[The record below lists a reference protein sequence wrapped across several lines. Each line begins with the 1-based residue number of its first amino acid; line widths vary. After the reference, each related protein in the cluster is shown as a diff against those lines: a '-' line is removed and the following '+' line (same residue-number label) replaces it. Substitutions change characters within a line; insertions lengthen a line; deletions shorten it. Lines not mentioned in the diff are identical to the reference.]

1 MLYFILFVYSIVLQD
16 DTQLAIAPLVAAGLI
31 SAGGKLIGG
40 LANMFGGN
48 SKMAREQAFQR
59 EMWQNQVAQQDKV
72 NAQQMAYQDK
82 VNAENREWSR
92 ESNVRERLE
101 EAGYN
106 PYLYNGQAGS
116 SGSAGMA
123 TGTNLGDSVSAP
135 SGFPVDNPLAG
146 LGDAASSIGDVMAQS
161 MAIGKAKYDFNR
173 QQSIDQLNDA
183 AQGGKIGAT
192 ESANAQVTL
201 DAARQKARVDAANA
215 FQQEMQNNVLT
226 MQAYDQNGMPMVD
239 ESTGRPVTLAE
250 ARERGQLKHQFKMI
264 DKLTSDILNGQ
275 VQWENM
281 TVDTLLK
288 RYQLEVTNPAQL
300 AVLRQTLSNLIAEGK
315 KIDAETNVLGTQIGL
330 NQSQTR
336 LNNQNVVTQQRYASL
351 LGQQTLTEKQR
362 TSLAEIESAFGS
374 SEKLVDVLVKLRPSN
389 NAELAHWFADG
400 VRGLVG
406 RLIGSK
412 RGDSKYILENLQDM
426 NSDEIVSM
434 INDAIHKGMSRK

>member
-1 MLYFILFVYSIVLQD
+1 VYTLVFQD
-16 DTQLAIAPLVAAGLI
+16 DIQLAIAPLVAAGLI

-40 LANMFGGN
+40 LINKFGGQ

-59 EMWQNQVAQQDKV
+59 EMWQKQVAQQDKV

-92 ESNVRERLE
+92 ESNVRERVE

-161 MAIGKAKYDFNR
+161 MAIGKAKYDYDR
-173 QQSIDQLNDA
+173 QGAIDALNDA
-183 AQGGKIGAT
+183 AQGGQIGAT
-192 ESANAQVTL
+192 ESANAQATL
-201 DAARQKARVDAANA
+201 EAARQKARVDAANA

-264 DKLTSDILNGQ
+264 DKLTSDILNGE

-288 RYQLEVTNPAQL
+288 RYQLTITNPAQL
-300 AVLRQTLSNLIAEGK
+300 AVIRQTFSNLIAEGK
-315 KIDAETNVLGTQIGL
+315 KIEAETNVLGTQIGL
-330 NQSQTR
+330 NNSVIE
-336 LNNQNVVTQQRYASL
+336 LNKSSSALNDVLSKLNMQKKLTEE
-351 LGQQTLTEKQR
+351 QQTKLAKWSAFIQSDKDLTEM
-362 TSLAEIESAFGS
+362 
-374 SEKLVDVLVKLRPSN
+374 
-389 NAELAHWFADG
+389 
-400 VRGLVG
+400 VRN
-406 RLIGSK
+406 ITP
-412 RGDSKYILENLQDM
+412 
-426 NSDEIVSM
+426 NSDVSDRF
-434 INDAIHKGMSRK
+434 IKNLLDTSENFVNADPQQTWRIKRFLLRKFGKRKGMAK

>member
-1 MLYFILFVYSIVLQD
+1 MLYFILYVYSIVLQD

-59 EMWQNQVAQQDKV
+59 EMWQRQVAQQDKV

-92 ESNVRERLE
+92 ESNVRARLE

-192 ESANAQVTL
+192 ESANAQATL

-315 KIDAETNVLGTQIGL
+315 KIDAEIKVLGTQVGL
-330 NQSQTR
+330 NNSQTA
-336 LNNQNVVTQQRYASL
+336 LNIQNIDVQRKYAGL
-351 LGQQTLTEKQR
+351 LGQQTLTEEQK
-362 TSLAEIESAFGS
+362 TAISKIEAIFGS
-374 SEKLVDVLVKLRPSN
+374 TERAVGIIKNIRPSN
-389 NAELAHWFADG
+389 QSEVLHYVASGAFSVLTGGDFHSGMSDEQVASKLLDLSHQELA
-400 VRGLVG
+400 
-406 RLIGSK
+406 K
-412 RGDSKYILENLQDM
+412 
-426 NSDEIVSM
+426 
-434 INDAIHKGMSRK
+434 DAKAKKAKSRMAR

>member
-1 MLYFILFVYSIVLQD
+1 MYSYVIQQ

-40 LANMFGGN
+40 LINKFGGQ

-59 EMWQNQVAQQDKV
+59 EMWQKQVAQQDKV

-92 ESNVRERLE
+92 ESNVRERVE

-161 MAIGKAKYDFNR
+161 LAIGKAKYDFDR
-173 QQSIDQLNDA
+173 QGAIDKLNDD
-183 AQGGKIGAT
+183 AQGGQIGAT
-192 ESANAQVTL
+192 ESANAQATL
-201 DAARQKARVDAANA
+201 EAARQKARVDAANA

-226 MQAYDQNGMPMVD
+226 MQAYDENGMPMVD

-264 DKLTSDILNGQ
+264 DKLTSDILNGE

-288 RYQLEVTNPAQL
+288 RYQLEITNPAQL
-300 AVLRQTLSNLIAEGK
+300 AVVRQTFSNLIAEGK
-315 KIDAETNVLGTQIGL
+315 KIEAETNVLGTQIGL
-330 NQSQTR
+330 NNSVIELNKSSSALNDVLSKLNMQKKLTEEQQTKLAKWNAFIQSDKDLTEMVRNITPNSDVSDRFIKNLLDTSENFVNADPQQTWR
-336 LNNQNVVTQQRYASL
+336 IKRSL
-351 LGQQTLTEKQR
+351 LRK
-362 TSLAEIESAFGS
+362 FG
-374 SEKLVDVLVKLRPSN
+374 
-389 NAELAHWFADG
+389 
-400 VRGLVG
+400 
-406 RLIGSK
+406 K
-412 RGDSKYILENLQDM
+412 R
-426 NSDEIVSM
+426 
-434 INDAIHKGMSRK
+434 KGMAK

>member
-1 MLYFILFVYSIVLQD
+1 MLFFILYVYSIVLQD

-59 EMWQNQVAQQDKV
+59 EMWLKQVAQQDKV

-146 LGDAASSIGDVMAQS
+146 IGDAASSIGDVMAQS

-192 ESANAQVTL
+192 ESANAQATL

-239 ESTGRPVTLAE
+239 ESTGRVVTLAE
-250 ARERGQLKHQFKMI
+250 ARERGQMTHLFKSI
-264 DKLTSDILNGQ
+264 DKITSDILNGQ

-300 AVLRQTLSNLIAEGK
+300 AVIRQTLSNLIAEGK
-315 KIDAETNVLGTQIGL
+315 KIDAETKVLGTQVGL
-330 NQSQTR
+330 NQSQTS
-336 LNNQNVVTQQRYASL
+336 LNNQNVQTQQRYAQL
-351 LGQQTLTEKQR
+351 LGQQTLTEAQKTKLSEFEYYFGGAERLASILQKQR
-362 TSLAEIESAFGS
+362 PQNMQQFLLQKGDLIWSKIAKSLGFTYNSDSELV
-374 SEKLVDVLVKLRPSN
+374 EKL
-389 NAELAHWFADG
+389 
-400 VRGLVG
+400 
-406 RLIGSK
+406 
-412 RGDSKYILENLQDM
+412 KYYTD
-426 NSDEIVSM
+426 
-434 INDAIHKGMSRK
+434 DAIADALDAYLQRR

>member
-1 MLYFILFVYSIVLQD
+1 MLYFILYVYSYVIQQ

-40 LANMFGGN
+40 LINKFGGQ

-59 EMWQNQVAQQDKV
+59 EMWQKQVAQQDKV

-92 ESNVRERLE
+92 ESNVRERVE

-161 MAIGKAKYDFNR
+161 LAIGKAKYDFDR
-173 QQSIDQLNDA
+173 QGAIDKLNDD
-183 AQGGKIGAT
+183 AQGGQIGAT
-192 ESANAQVTL
+192 ESANAQATL
-201 DAARQKARVDAANA
+201 EAARQKARVDAANA

-226 MQAYDQNGMPMVD
+226 MQAYDENGMPMVD

-264 DKLTSDILNGQ
+264 DKLTSDILNGE

-288 RYQLEVTNPAQL
+288 RYQLEITNPAQL
-300 AVLRQTLSNLIAEGK
+300 AVVRQTFSNLIAEGK
-315 KIDAETNVLGTQIGL
+315 KIEAETNVLGTQIGL
-330 NQSQTR
+330 NNSVIELNKSSSALNDVLSKLNMQKKLTEEQQTKLAKWNAFIQSDKDLTEMVRNITPNSDVSDRFIKNLLDTSENFVNADPQQTWR
-336 LNNQNVVTQQRYASL
+336 IKRSL
-351 LGQQTLTEKQR
+351 LRK
-362 TSLAEIESAFGS
+362 FG
-374 SEKLVDVLVKLRPSN
+374 
-389 NAELAHWFADG
+389 
-400 VRGLVG
+400 
-406 RLIGSK
+406 K
-412 RGDSKYILENLQDM
+412 R
-426 NSDEIVSM
+426 
-434 INDAIHKGMSRK
+434 KGMAK

>member
-1 MLYFILFVYSIVLQD
+1 MLYFILYVYSYVIQQ

-40 LANMFGGN
+40 LINKFGGQ

-59 EMWQNQVAQQDKV
+59 EMWQKQVAQQDKV

-92 ESNVRERLE
+92 ESNVRERVE

-161 MAIGKAKYDFNR
+161 MAIGKAKYDYDR
-173 QQSIDQLNDA
+173 QGAIDALNDA
-183 AQGGKIGAT
+183 AQGGQIGAT
-192 ESANAQVTL
+192 ESANAQATL
-201 DAARQKARVDAANA
+201 EAARQKARVDAANA

-288 RYQLEVTNPAQL
+288 RYQLEVTNPEQL
-300 AVLRQTLSNLIAEGK
+300 AVIRQTLSNLIAEGK
-315 KIDAETNVLGTQIGL
+315 KIEAETNVLGTQVGL
-330 NQSQTR
+330 NNSVIE
-336 LNNQNVVTQQRYASL
+336 LNKSSSALNDVLSKLNLQKKLTEE
-351 LGQQTLTEKQR
+351 QQTKLAKWSAFIQSDKDLTEM
-362 TSLAEIESAFGS
+362 
-374 SEKLVDVLVKLRPSN
+374 
-389 NAELAHWFADG
+389 
-400 VRGLVG
+400 VRN
-406 RLIGSK
+406 ITP
-412 RGDSKYILENLQDM
+412 
-426 NSDEIVSM
+426 NSDVSDRF
-434 INDAIHKGMSRK
+434 IKNLLDTSENFVNADPQQTWRIKRFLLRKFGKRKGMAK

>member
-1 MLYFILFVYSIVLQD
+1 MLFFILHVYTLVFQD

-40 LANMFGGN
+40 LINKFGGQ

-59 EMWQNQVAQQDKV
+59 EMWQKQVAQQDKV

-92 ESNVRERLE
+92 ESNVRERVE

-161 MAIGKAKYDFNR
+161 LAIGKAKYDFDR
-173 QQSIDQLNDA
+173 QGAIDKLNDD
-183 AQGGKIGAT
+183 AQGGQIGAT
-192 ESANAQVTL
+192 ESANAQATL
-201 DAARQKARVDAANA
+201 EAARQKARVDAANA

-264 DKLTSDILNGQ
+264 DKLTSDILNGE

-288 RYQLEVTNPAQL
+288 RYQLTITNPAQL
-300 AVLRQTLSNLIAEGK
+300 AVFRQTFSNLIAEGK
-315 KIDAETNVLGTQIGL
+315 KIEAETNVLGTQIGL
-330 NQSQTR
+330 NNSVIE
-336 LNNQNVVTQQRYASL
+336 LNKSSSSL
-351 LGQQTLTEKQR
+351 NEVLSKLNMQKNLTEEQQTKLAKWSAIIQR
-362 TSLAEIESAFGS
+362 DKDLAEI
-374 SEKLVDVLVKLRPSN
+374 V
-389 NAELAHWFADG
+389 
-400 VRGLVG
+400 
-406 RLIGSK
+406 
-412 RGDSKYILENLQDM
+412 SKYASGDDNFRHFVRYLLDDEGDVTF
-426 NSDEIVSM
+426 NSVSSFARAKKRIM
-434 INDAIHKGMSRK
+434 KHFGRKAMAK

>member
-1 MLYFILFVYSIVLQD
+1 MFYYILFVYSYVIQQ

-40 LANMFGGN
+40 LINKFGGQ

-59 EMWQNQVAQQDKV
+59 EMWQKQVAQQDKV

-92 ESNVRERLE
+92 ESNVRDRIE

-146 LGDAASSIGDVMAQS
+146 FGDAASSIGDVMAQS
-161 MAIGKAKYDFNR
+161 MAIGKAKYDYDR
-173 QQSIDQLNDA
+173 QGAIDALNDA
-183 AQGGKIGAT
+183 ANGGQVGAT
-192 ESANAQVTL
+192 ESANAQATL
-201 DAARQKARVDAANA
+201 EAARQKARVDAANA

-264 DKLTSDILNGQ
+264 DKLTEDILNGQ

-288 RYQLEVTNPAQL
+288 RYQLEIKNPAEL
-300 AVLRQTLSNLIAEGK
+300 AVVRQTFSNLIAEGK
-315 KIDAETNVLGTQIGL
+315 KIEAETNVLGTQIGL

-336 LNNQNVVTQQRYASL
+336 LNNQNVETQQRYADL
-351 LGQQTLTEKQR
+351 LGQQRLTEEQK
-362 TSLAEIESAFGS
+362 TAISKIEAFFGS
-374 SEKLVDVLVKLRPSN
+374 TERAVGIIKNIRPSSQ
-389 NAELAHWFADG
+389 AEVLHYVATGVGSLLSGGKFHSAMSDEQVASKLLDLTHQELA
-400 VRGLVG
+400 
-406 RLIGSK
+406 K
-412 RGDSKYILENLQDM
+412 
-426 NSDEIVSM
+426 
-434 INDAIHKGMSRK
+434 DAKAKKAKSRMAR

>member
-1 MLYFILFVYSIVLQD
+1 MLYFILYVYSYVIQQ
-16 DTQLAIAPLVAAGLI
+16 DTQQAIAPLVAAGLI

-40 LANMFGGN
+40 LINKFGGQ

-59 EMWQNQVAQQDKV
+59 EMWQKQVAQQDKV

-92 ESNVRERLE
+92 ESNVRERIE

-116 SGSAGMA
+116 SGSSGMA

-161 MAIGKAKYDFNR
+161 LAIGKAKYDFDR
-173 QQSIDQLNDA
+173 QGAIDKLNDD
-183 AQGGKIGAT
+183 AQGGQIGAT
-192 ESANAQVTL
+192 ESANAQATL
-201 DAARQKARVDAANA
+201 EAARQKARVDAANA

-288 RYQLEVTNPAQL
+288 RYQLEITNPAQL
-300 AVLRQTLSNLIAEGK
+300 AVVRQTFSNLIAEGK
-315 KIDAETNVLGTQIGL
+315 KIEAETNVLGTQIGL
-330 NQSQTR
+330 NNSVIELNKSSSALNDVLSKLNMQKKLTEEQQTKLAKWNAFIQSDKDLTEMVRNITPNSDVSDRFIKNLLDTSENFVNADPQQTWR
-336 LNNQNVVTQQRYASL
+336 IKRSL
-351 LGQQTLTEKQR
+351 LRK
-362 TSLAEIESAFGS
+362 FG
-374 SEKLVDVLVKLRPSN
+374 
-389 NAELAHWFADG
+389 
-400 VRGLVG
+400 
-406 RLIGSK
+406 K
-412 RGDSKYILENLQDM
+412 R
-426 NSDEIVSM
+426 
-434 INDAIHKGMSRK
+434 KGMAK

>member
-1 MLYFILFVYSIVLQD
+1 MLFFILHVYTLVFQD
-16 DTQLAIAPLVAAGLI
+16 DIQLAIAPLVAAGLI

-40 LANMFGGN
+40 LINKFGGQ

-59 EMWQNQVAQQDKV
+59 EMWQKQVAQQDKV

-92 ESNVRERLE
+92 ESNVRERVE

-161 MAIGKAKYDFNR
+161 MAIGKAKYDYDR
-173 QQSIDQLNDA
+173 QSSIDALNDA
-183 AQGGKIGAT
+183 AQGGQIGAT
-192 ESANAQVTL
+192 ESANAQATL
-201 DAARQKARVDAANA
+201 EAARQKARVDAANA

-226 MQAYDQNGMPMVD
+226 MQAYDKNGMPMVD
-239 ESTGRPVTLAE
+239 ESTGRVVTLAE
-250 ARERGQLKHQFKMI
+250 ARERGQQMHLFKSI

-275 VQWENM
+275 VQWENI

-288 RYQLEVTNPAQL
+288 RYQLEVTNPEQL
-300 AVLRQTLSNLIAEGK
+300 AVIRQTLSNLIAEGK
-315 KIDAETNVLGTQIGL
+315 KIEAETNVLGTQIGL
-330 NQSQTR
+330 NNSVIELNKSSSALNDVLSKLNMQKKLTEEQQTKLAKWNAFIQSDKDLTEMVRNITPNSDVSDRFIKNLLDTSENFVNADPQQTWR
-336 LNNQNVVTQQRYASL
+336 IKRSL
-351 LGQQTLTEKQR
+351 LRK
-362 TSLAEIESAFGS
+362 FG
-374 SEKLVDVLVKLRPSN
+374 
-389 NAELAHWFADG
+389 
-400 VRGLVG
+400 
-406 RLIGSK
+406 K
-412 RGDSKYILENLQDM
+412 R
-426 NSDEIVSM
+426 
-434 INDAIHKGMSRK
+434 KGMAK

>member
-1 MLYFILFVYSIVLQD
+1 MFYYILFVYSYVIQQ

-40 LANMFGGN
+40 LINKFGGQ

-59 EMWQNQVAQQDKV
+59 EMWQKQVAQQDKV

-92 ESNVRERLE
+92 ESNVRERIE

-116 SGSAGMA
+116 SGSSGMA

-161 MAIGKAKYDFNR
+161 MAIGKAKYDYDR
-173 QQSIDQLNDA
+173 QGAIDALNDA

-192 ESANAQVTL
+192 ESANAQATL
-201 DAARQKARVDAANA
+201 EAARQKARVDAANA

-264 DKLTSDILNGQ
+264 DKLTEDILNGQ

-288 RYQLEVTNPAQL
+288 RYQLTITNPAQL
-300 AVLRQTLSNLIAEGK
+300 AVIRQTFSNLIAEGK
-315 KIDAETNVLGTQIGL
+315 KIEAETNVLGTQIGL
-330 NQSQTR
+330 NNSVIELNKSSSALNAVLSKLNMQKKLTEEQQTKLAEWNAYIQSDKDMVEMVR
-336 LNNQNVVTQQRYASL
+336 SVASGSNQQAQSLIESL
-351 LGQQTLTEKQR
+351 LDTE
-362 TSLAEIESAFGS
+362 THFAEPTGWSRF
-374 SEKLVDVLVKLRPSN
+374 KRVKSRLMKRFSN
-389 NAELAHWFADG
+389 
-400 VRGLVG
+400 R
-406 RLIGSK
+406 R
-412 RGDSKYILENLQDM
+412 
-426 NSDEIVSM
+426 
-434 INDAIHKGMSRK
+434 GMSR

>member
-1 MLYFILFVYSIVLQD
+1 MFLFILYVYSIVFQD

-40 LANMFGGN
+40 LANMFGGK

-59 EMWQNQVAQQDKV
+59 EMWQKQVAQQDKV

-92 ESNVRERLE
+92 ESNVRERIE

-116 SGSAGMA
+116 SGSSGMA

-161 MAIGKAKYDFNR
+161 IAIGKAKYDFDR
-173 QQSIDQLNDA
+173 QGAIDALNDA
-183 AQGGKIGAT
+183 AQGGQIGAT
-192 ESANAQVTL
+192 ESANAQATL
-201 DAARQKARVDAANA
+201 EAARQKARVDAANA

-264 DKLTSDILNGQ
+264 DKLTSDILNGE

-288 RYQLEVTNPAQL
+288 RYQLTITNPAQL
-300 AVLRQTLSNLIAEGK
+300 AVIRQTFSNLIAEGK
-315 KIDAETNVLGTQIGL
+315 KIEAETNVLGTQIGL
-330 NQSQTR
+330 NNSVIELNKSSSALNAVLSKLNMQKKLTEEQQTKLAEWNAYIQSDKDMVEMVR
-336 LNNQNVVTQQRYASL
+336 SVASGSNQQAQSLIESL
-351 LGQQTLTEKQR
+351 LDTE
-362 TSLAEIESAFGS
+362 THFAEPTGWSRF
-374 SEKLVDVLVKLRPSN
+374 KRVKSRLMKRFSN
-389 NAELAHWFADG
+389 
-400 VRGLVG
+400 R
-406 RLIGSK
+406 R
-412 RGDSKYILENLQDM
+412 
-426 NSDEIVSM
+426 
-434 INDAIHKGMSRK
+434 GMSR

>member
-1 MLYFILFVYSIVLQD
+1 MLFFILHVYTLVFQD
-16 DTQLAIAPLVAAGLI
+16 DIQLAIAPLVAAGLI

-40 LANMFGGN
+40 LINKFGGQ

-59 EMWQNQVAQQDKV
+59 EMWQKQVAQQDKV

-92 ESNVRERLE
+92 ESNVRERVE

-161 MAIGKAKYDFNR
+161 MAIGKAKYDYDR
-173 QQSIDQLNDA
+173 QGAIDALNDA
-183 AQGGKIGAT
+183 AQGGQIGAT
-192 ESANAQVTL
+192 ESANAQATL
-201 DAARQKARVDAANA
+201 EAARQKARVDAANA

-264 DKLTSDILNGQ
+264 DKLTSDILNGE

-288 RYQLEVTNPAQL
+288 RYQLTITNPAQL
-300 AVLRQTLSNLIAEGK
+300 AVIRQTFSNLIAEGK
-315 KIDAETNVLGTQIGL
+315 KIEAETNVLGTQIGL
-330 NQSQTR
+330 NNSVIE
-336 LNNQNVVTQQRYASL
+336 LNKSSSALNDVLSKLNMQKKLTEE
-351 LGQQTLTEKQR
+351 QQTKLAKWSAFIQSDKDLTEM
-362 TSLAEIESAFGS
+362 
-374 SEKLVDVLVKLRPSN
+374 
-389 NAELAHWFADG
+389 
-400 VRGLVG
+400 VRN
-406 RLIGSK
+406 ITP
-412 RGDSKYILENLQDM
+412 
-426 NSDEIVSM
+426 NSDVSDRF
-434 INDAIHKGMSRK
+434 IKNLLDTSENFVNADPQQTWRIKRFLLRKFGKRKGMAK